1 MKVIFAGTPSFSAF
15 HLSLL
20 LRSRNEVK
28 AVLTQPDRRSGRGSK
43 VVKSP
48 VKLLSEKEK
57 IITFQPQT
65 LKNNKEIIKE
75 LDQIKPDLVLVVAY
89 GLIVP
94 KEVLILPK
102 FGCINVHASLLPK
115 WRGAAP
121 IERSILEGDSE
132 GGITF
137 MKMDEGLDTGPI
149 MKKVPCPLDKDE
161 NSETLKRKYQDLS
174 KDKLINFLE
183 ALEEGKIDEI
193 QQDSSQATYAEKITN
208 QDTEIL
214 WHKSGAEYIE
224 RKVRA
229 FFPKYGAFS
238 FLGSKRVKILGA
250 ERDKNSYPL
259 SPGEIFISNDDCIH
273 VGCKKNTSLKIQ
285 LLQLEGK
292 KPTKSQDFLKGNKNM
307 ILRINKFSSSALEN

>member
-57 IITFQPQT
+57 ITTFQPQT
-65 LKNNKEIIKE
+65 LKNNNEIIKE
-75 LDQIKPDLVLVVAY
+75 LDQIKPDLILVVAY

-102 FGCINVHASLLPK
+102 FGCINIHASLLPK

-149 MKKVPCPLDKDE
+149 MKRFPCPLDKDE
-161 NSETLKRKYQDLS
+161 NSETLERKYQDLS
-174 KDKLINFLE
+174 KAKLINFLE
-183 ALEEGKIDEI
+183 ALGEGKIDEI
-193 QQDSSQATYAEKITN
+193 QQDSSQATYAEKITSK
-208 QDTEIL
+208 DTEIL
-214 WHKSGAEYIE
+214 WHNSGAEYIE

-238 FLGSKRVKILGA
+238 FLGSRRVKILRA

-259 SPGEIFISNDDCIH
+259 SPGEIFISNDDYIH

-292 KPTKSQDFLKGNKNM
+292 KPTKSQEFLKGNKNM
-307 ILRINKFSSSALEN
+307 ILRIKNFSSSALEN